1 MEGSSPNDGSD
12 SKNGDGNSKDRY
24 EDKIRELERKIQE
37 LEKRNSSPGASSAG
51 ADMPEIEGLVEG
63 VVGQFIPG
71 LGGIIK
77 ALEKS
82 SPEFRKRIADTDA
95 EIKHRIDVGWS
106 SKPVVDYHVSTR
118 PMSGRRRSNASASAP
133 APQVKMPANGPS
145 REPIV
150 DIFQDSGYT
159 TVIAELPG
167 VLEAELETRLE
178 GNMLLIRAGEFRKSV
193 DLPDAP
199 GAIIE
204 RTYKNGILQLKIAK
218 ASNGSENR

>member
-1 MEGSSPNDGSD
+1 MEGSSPNGG
-12 SKNGDGNSKDRY
+12 GDSKDRY
-24 EDKIRELERKIQE
+24 EDRIKELERKITE
-37 LEKRNSSPGASSAG
+37 LEKRKTSTGTSSAD
-51 ADMPEIEGLVEG
+51 ADEPQIEGIVEG

-82 SPEFRKRIADTDA
+82 SPEFRKRIADTDS

-118 PMSGRRRSNASASAP
+118 PMSGRRRSSAP
-133 APQVKMPANGPS
+133 TPQVKMPANGPS

-150 DIFQDSGYT
+150 DIFQDNDYT
-159 TVIAELPG
+159 TIIAELPG
-167 VLEAELETRLE
+167 VLEAELEVKLE
-178 GNMLLIRAGEFRKSV
+178 GKSLLIKAGEFSKTL
-193 DLPDAP
+193 DLPGEP

-218 ASNGSENR
+218 A